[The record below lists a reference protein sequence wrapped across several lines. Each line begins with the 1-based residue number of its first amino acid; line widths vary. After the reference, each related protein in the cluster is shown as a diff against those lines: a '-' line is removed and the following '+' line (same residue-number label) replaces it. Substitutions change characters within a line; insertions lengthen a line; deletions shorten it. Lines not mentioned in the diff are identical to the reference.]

1 MEAPSWKHQLVL
13 ASYLAVLGGLVLR
26 LLIPE
31 YIEAPGLMPST
42 PFNLALIIVVALF
55 FLPVLWWRTPVIRMG
70 DGYSGVYVPGVI
82 VGILAI
88 VGEAVAIGAVVES
101 AVESYIIIIP
111 HFIFAVLLIVSSVL
125 AWREG

>member
-31 YIEAPGLMPST
+31 YIEAPGLVPWA
-42 PFNLALIIVVALF
+42 PFNLTLIIVVALF
-55 FLPVLWWRTPVIRMG
+55 FLPFLWWRTPVRQI
-70 DGYSGVYVPGVI
+70 GYGYTGVYVLGFL

-88 VGEAVAIGAVVES
+88 GGEAQAIAAVVES

-125 AWREG
+125 ASREG